1 MVKGDPTMLQEL
13 VVNLVDNALRY
24 TPAGGVVT
32 LGIDRDGADWR
43 LTVQDSGPGIAEAE
57 RERVFERFYRTLGS
71 SSKGSGLGL
80 AIAKEI
86 VDGAGGRISLTEAPA
101 AGGGLLVTVH
111 LPAAVL

>member
-1 MVKGDPTMLQEL
+1 MLQEL

-32 LGIDRDGADWR
+32 LGIDREGADWR

-71 SSKGSGLGL
+71 GAEGSGLGL

-86 VDGAGGRISLTEAPA
+86 AEGVGGGIALSESPAP
-101 AGGGLLVTVH
+101 GGGLLVMVR
-111 LPAAVL
+111 LPAADPAA